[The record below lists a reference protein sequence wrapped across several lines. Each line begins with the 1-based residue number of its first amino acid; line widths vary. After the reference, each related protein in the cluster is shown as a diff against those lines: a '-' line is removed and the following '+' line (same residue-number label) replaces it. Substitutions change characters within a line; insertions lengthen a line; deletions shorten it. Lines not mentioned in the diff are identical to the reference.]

1 MKNIVTLGILMFGVL
16 MAIAIEAVMNCWKR
30 LLLIGL
36 ALAILALSIHYA
48 NAHDYGQWEAT
59 DPAIRHWYQTLMQ
72 PDNPAV
78 SCCGEADAYWADS
91 YEVSENGEYIAIIT
105 DDRPDEPL
113 RRRHIEIGT
122 RIVVPHH
129 KLKYDQSNPTGHGI
143 VFTTNTLYVYCYV
156 APGGV

>member
-1 MKNIVTLGILMFGVL
+1 MALRHTAAPLMKS
-16 MAIAIEAVMNCWKR
+16 AIAFGIFMFVVLFVTAIEVTMRLWKK

-113 RRRHIEIGT
+113 RRRLNHLSQNDRRLT
-122 RIVVPHH
+122 
-129 KLKYDQSNPTGHGI
+129 
-143 VFTTNTLYVYCYV
+143 CY
-156 APGGV
+156 ASLLRRPALHCSAASR